1 MRRTKSLSEFVPEI
15 ERYLHKRKREAHN
28 NIDMVECTLKEYA
41 TPSTDEP
48 HTIIVYPTVEGNI
61 FEIKPALLNLVQQNQ
76 FSGSPTEDPNLH
88 ISTFLRLSGT
98 LKVNQEVVRP
108 HLFPFSLRYRAS
120 AWFHS
125 LEVGSITS

>member
-1 MRRTKSLSEFVPEI
+1 MA
-15 ERYLHKRKREAHN
+15 ER
-28 NIDMVECTLKEYA
+28 TLKEYA
-41 TPSTDEP
+41 TPSMEEP
-48 HTIIVYPTVEGNI
+48 QAIIVYPTVEDDN
-61 FEIKPALLNLVQQNQ
+61 FEIKLALLNLVQQNQ

-98 LKVNQEVVRP
+98 LKENQEAVRL
-108 HLFPFSLRYRAS
+108 HLFPFSLRDRAS